1 MAGVQTHPHSSLQLK
16 KLKTMLS
23 ALGQDCLFSASP
35 SAALLSQEAHGQPHG
50 AAGNQS
56 ASRNQLLKY
65 EQDEQV
71 KILPLV
77 HVILNTTPYI

>member
-1 MAGVQTHPHSSLQLK
+1 MAGVQTHLHSSLQLK

-23 ALGQDCLFSASP
+23 ALGQIACSLQ
-35 SAALLSQEAHGQPHG
+35 ALLQPSSQEGHGQPHG

-56 ASRNQLLKY
+56 ASRNQLLEY
-65 EQDEQV
+65 QQDKQV

-77 HVILNTTPYI
+77 HVILDTTPYV

>member
-1 MAGVQTHPHSSLQLK
+1 MAGVQTHLHSSLQLK

-23 ALGQDCLFSASP
+23 ALGQTACSLQ
-35 SAALLSQEAHGQPHG
+35 ALLQPFSQEAHGQPHG

-56 ASRNQLLKY
+56 ASRNQLLEY

-71 KILPLV
+71 KILPSV